1 MPTEPNVIIAS
12 EAAREKGCTAQ
23 AIYNA
28 IDRGDLNAV
37 RMGRH
42 RMVVR
47 DEKYAAYEVKET
59 GGRRHER
66 YLNKNA
72 DSHPDEEN
80 DA

>member
-1 MPTEPNVIIAS
+1 MLDPNVIIAS

-42 RMVVR
+42 RMVVK
-47 DEKYAAYEVKET
+47 DEKYAVYTVKKT
-59 GGRRHER
+59 GGRTHKR
-66 YLNKNA
+66 YTGNN
-72 DSHPDEEN
+72 EE
-80 DA
+80 